1 MFIRRTKTRT
11 VGTQDHYFTF
21 RLVKSVRIGN
31 KVRQRTLLNLGAHF
45 DLLPAQWP
53 LLCQRLDDLL
63 GGQATL
69 MDYPE
74 AVENHAQ
81 RIVAQLISRQAET
94 SLDAD
99 DTSSSGELHRVD
111 VDSLQL
117 VRPRTVGVEH
127 VALWAMQQV
136 GLPALL
142 AQLGLNSR
150 QQAAA
155 VASIIGRLAAPGSER
170 ATHRWLRD
178 TSALGDLLQVDFEN
192 YSLMQLYRAS
202 DALMAHRE
210 AIEAHLFGAAMTLF
224 DLQPTVTLY
233 DLTNTYFE
241 GDAGSQEKAKRGH
254 SKEKRSDCPLLT
266 LGLMLDASGF
276 VRRSQ
281 VFAGNVS
288 EPHTLAEM
296 LTALQAP
303 KGALVVMDRGI
314 ATQDNITYK
323 TAQAVACSWL
333 AEQGYRYLVVSR
345 ERKRTFDL
353 ASAMTVTTATQQT
366 VHLHK
371 VLSEDGQEARLY
383 CYSEAREQK
392 EKAIAE
398 RFAKRFEKALTTLSE
413 GLSRPRTQKRIDK
426 IWQRIG
432 RLKEKSRGVAQ
443 HYDIDVTSSEDGT
456 QARAINWRR
465 QLEDCASCRSLS
477 VNGSMLTHPGVY
489 CLRSNQTDWD
499 EETLWRTYI
508 TLTDL
513 EAVFRSLKS
522 ELGLRPIYHH
532 KALRTEGHLF
542 ITKLATAGAVFYV
555 IAYQLVQVI
564 RRRLRQHGQSESW
577 TLLRRILNG
586 QQRITATFRRA
597 DQCALHVRKAT
608 VAEPAQR
615 EIYQALGIS
624 GTPGGIQK
632 TIIEPRKKIPET
644 G

>member
-11 VGTQDHYFTF
+11 VGTQDHYFTY
-21 RLVKSVRIGN
+21 RLVRSVRRGD

-45 DLLPAQWP
+45 DLPPAQWS
-53 LLCQRLDDLL
+53 LLYQRLDDLL
-63 GGQATL
+63 AGQATL

-74 AVENHAQ
+74 AVEDHAQ

-94 SLDAD
+94 NIDAD
-99 DTSSSGELHRVD
+99 DTSSAGDLHRVD

-210 AIEAHLFGAAMTLF
+210 AIEDHLFGAAMTLF
-224 DLQPTVTLY
+224 ELQPTVTLY

-241 GDAGSQEKAKRGH
+241 GDAGSQEKAQRGH

-314 ATQDNITYK
+314 ATQDRIT
-323 TAQAVACSWL
+323 WL

-353 ASAMTVTTATQQT
+353 ASAMTVTTATQQP

-383 CYSEAREQK
+383 CYSEAREEK

-398 RFAKRFEKALTTLSE
+398 RLAKRFENALTTLSE

-456 QARAINWRR
+456 QALAITWRR
-465 QLEDCASCRSLS
+465 QP

-542 ITKLATAGAVFYV
+542 ITV

-564 RRRLRQHGQSESW
+564 RRRLRQHGQHESW

-608 VAEPAQR
+608 VAEPPQR

-624 GTPGGIQK
+624 ETPGGIQK
-632 TIIEPRKKIPET
+632 TII
-644 G
+644 

>member
-45 DLLPAQWP
+45 DLPPAQWP
-53 LLCQRLDDLL
+53 LLYQRLDDLL
-63 GGQATL
+63 AGQATL

-74 AVENHAQ
+74 AVDNHAQ

-94 SLDAD
+94 SPDAD
-99 DTSSSGELHRVD
+99 DTSSTGDQQSVD

-127 VALWAMQQV
+127 VGLWAMEQV
-136 GLPALL
+136 GLRALL

-155 VASIIGRLAAPGSER
+155 MGSIIGRLAAPGSER

-178 TSALGDLLQVDFEN
+178 TSALGDLLDVDFEK

-202 DALMAHRE
+202 DALMVHRK
-210 AIEAHLFGAAMTLF
+210 AIEEHLFDAAMTLF

-241 GDAGSQEKAKRGH
+241 GDAGAQEKAQRGH

-314 ATQDNITYK
+314 ATQDNIT
-323 TAQAVACSWL
+323 WL
-333 AEQGYRYLVVSR
+333 AAQGYRYLVVSR
-345 ERKRTFDL
+345 ERKRAFDL
-353 ASAMTVTTATQQT
+353 ASAMTVTTATQQS

-371 VLSEDGQEARLY
+371 VLSEDGRETRLY
-383 CYSEAREQK
+383 CYSEAREEK

-398 RFAKRFEKALTTLSE
+398 RLAKRFENALTTLSE

-456 QARAINWRR
+456 QAIAITWRR
-465 QLEDCASCRSLS
+465 QP

-542 ITKLATAGAVFYV
+542 ITVL
-555 IAYQLVQVI
+555 AYQLVQVI
-564 RRRLRQHGQSESW
+564 RRRLRQHGQHESW

-586 QQRITATFRRA
+586 QQRITATFRRD

-632 TIIEPRKKIPET
+632 TII
-644 G
+644 

>member
-45 DLLPAQWP
+45 DLPPAQWP
-53 LLCQRLDDLL
+53 LLYQRLDDLL
-63 GGQATL
+63 AGQATL

-74 AVENHAQ
+74 AVEDHAQ

-94 SLDAD
+94 NIDAD
-99 DTSSSGELHRVD
+99 DTSSAGELHRVD

-127 VALWAMQQV
+127 VTLWAMQQV
-136 GLPALL
+136 GLRALL

-155 VASIIGRLAAPGSER
+155 MGSIIGRLAAPGSER

-178 TSALGDLLQVDFEN
+178 TSALGDLLQVDFEK

-202 DALMAHRE
+202 DALMVHRK
-210 AIEAHLFGAAMTLF
+210 AIEEHLFDAAMTLF

-241 GDAGSQEKAKRGH
+241 GDAGAQEKAQRGH

-296 LTALQAP
+296 LSALQAP

-314 ATQDNITYK
+314 ATQDNIT
-323 TAQAVACSWL
+323 WL
-333 AEQGYRYLVVSR
+333 AAQGYRYLVVSR

-353 ASAMTVTTATQQT
+353 ASAMTVTTATQQP

-398 RFAKRFEKALTTLSE
+398 RFAKRFENALTTLSE

-432 RLKEKSRGVAQ
+432 RLKEKSHGVAQ
-443 HYDIDVTSSEDGT
+443 HYDIDVTSSADGT
-456 QARAINWRR
+456 QALAINWRR
-465 QLEDCASCRSLS
+465 QP

-542 ITKLATAGAVFYV
+542 ITVL
-555 IAYQLVQVI
+555 AYQLVQVI

-597 DQCALHVRKAT
+597 DDRALHVRKAT
-608 VAEPAQR
+608 VAETAQR

-624 GTPGGIQK
+624 ETPGGTQK
-632 TIIEPRKKIPET
+632 TII
-644 G
+644 

>member
-45 DLLPAQWP
+45 DLPPAQWP
-53 LLCQRLDDLL
+53 LLYQRLDDLL
-63 GGQATL
+63 AGQATL

-74 AVENHAQ
+74 EVDNHAQ

-94 SLDAD
+94 SPDAD
-99 DTSSSGELHRVD
+99 DTSSTGELHRVD

-155 VASIIGRLAAPGSER
+155 MGSIIGRLAAPGSER

-210 AIEAHLFGAAMTLF
+210 AIEDHLFGAAMTLF
-224 DLQPTVTLY
+224 ELQPTVTLY

-241 GDAGSQEKAKRGH
+241 GDAGTQEKAKRGH

-288 EPHTLAEM
+288 EPYTLAEM

-314 ATQDNITYK
+314 ATQDNIT
-323 TAQAVACSWL
+323 WL

-353 ASAMTVTTATQQT
+353 ASAMTVTTATQQP

-371 VLSEDGQEARLY
+371 VLSEDGQETRLY

-398 RFAKRFEKALTTLSE
+398 RLAKRFEKALTTLSE

-456 QARAINWRR
+456 QALAINWRR

-542 ITKLATAGAVFYV
+542 ITV

-577 TLLRRILNG
+577 SLLRRILNG
-586 QQRITATFRRA
+586 QLRITATFRRA
-597 DQCALHVRKAT
+597 DNRALHVRKAT
-608 VAEPAQR
+608 VAESPQR

-624 GTPGGIQK
+624 ETPGGIQK
-632 TIIEPRKKIPET
+632 TIVEPRKKTPAT

>member
-45 DLLPAQWP
+45 DLPPAQWP
-53 LLCQRLDDLL
+53 LLYQRLDDLL
-63 GGQATL
+63 AGQATL

-74 AVENHAQ
+74 EVDNHAQ

-94 SLDAD
+94 SPDAD
-99 DTSSSGELHRVD
+99 DTSSTGDQQSVD

-127 VALWAMQQV
+127 VGLWAMEQV
-136 GLPALL
+136 GLRALL

-155 VASIIGRLAAPGSER
+155 VGSIIGRLAVPGSER

-178 TSALGDLLQVDFEN
+178 TSALGDLLEVDFEN

-241 GDAGSQEKAKRGH
+241 GDAGAQEKAQRGH

-281 VFAGNVS
+281 VFSGNVS

-296 LTALQAP
+296 LSALQAP

-314 ATQDNITYK
+314 ATQDNIT
-323 TAQAVACSWL
+323 WL
-333 AEQGYRYLVVSR
+333 AAQGYRYLVVSR

-398 RFAKRFEKALTTLSE
+398 RFAKRFENALTTLSE

-432 RLKEKSRGVAQ
+432 RLKEKSHGVAQ
-443 HYDIDVTSSEDGT
+443 HYDIDVTSSADGT
-456 QARAINWRR
+456 QALAINWRR
-465 QLEDCASCRSLS
+465 QP

-542 ITKLATAGAVFYV
+542 ITV

-577 TLLRRILNG
+577 SLLRRILNG

-608 VAEPAQR
+608 VAESAQR

-624 GTPGGIQK
+624 ETPGGIQK

>member
-45 DLLPAQWP
+45 DLPPAQWP
-53 LLCQRLDDLL
+53 LLYQRLDDLL
-63 GGQATL
+63 AGQATL

-74 AVENHAQ
+74 EVDNHAQ

-94 SLDAD
+94 SPDAD
-99 DTSSSGELHRVD
+99 DTSSTGDQQSVD

-127 VALWAMQQV
+127 VGLWAMEQV
-136 GLPALL
+136 GLRALL

-155 VASIIGRLAAPGSER
+155 MGSIIGRLAAPGSER

-178 TSALGDLLQVDFEN
+178 TSALGDLLEVDFEN

-224 DLQPTVTLY
+224 ELQPTVTLY

-241 GDAGSQEKAKRGH
+241 GDAGAQEKAQRGH

-296 LTALQAP
+296 LSALQAP

-314 ATQDNITYK
+314 ATQDRIT
-323 TAQAVACSWL
+323 WL

-353 ASAMTVTTATQQT
+353 ASAMTVTTATQQP

-398 RFAKRFEKALTTLSE
+398 RFAKRFENALTTLSE

-432 RLKEKSRGVAQ
+432 RLKEKSHGVAQ
-443 HYDIDVTSSEDGT
+443 HYDIDVTSSADGT
-456 QARAINWRR
+456 QALAINWRR

-555 IAYQLVQVI
+555 LAYQLVQVI

-597 DQCALHVRKAT
+597 DDCALHVRKAT
-608 VAEPAQR
+608 VAETAQR

-624 GTPGGIQK
+624 ESPGGIQK
-632 TIIEPRKKIPET
+632 AVIELRKKTPET

>member
-11 VGTQDHYFTF
+11 VGTQDHYFTY

-45 DLLPAQWP
+45 DLPPAQWS
-53 LLCQRLDDLL
+53 LLYQRLDDLL
-63 GGQATL
+63 AGQATL

-74 AVENHAQ
+74 EVDNHAQ
-81 RIVAQLISRQAET
+81 RIVAQLLSRQAET
-94 SLDAD
+94 SPDAD
-99 DTSSSGELHRVD
+99 DTASTGDQQSVD

-127 VALWAMQQV
+127 VGLWALEQV
-136 GLPALL
+136 GLRALL

-155 VASIIGRLAAPGSER
+155 MGSIIGRLAAPGSER

-178 TSALGDLLQVDFEN
+178 TSALGDLLEVDFEN

-224 DLQPTVTLY
+224 ELQPTVTLY

-241 GDAGSQEKAKRGH
+241 GDAGSQEKAQRGH

-314 ATQDNITYK
+314 ATQDRIT
-323 TAQAVACSWL
+323 WL
-333 AEQGYRYLVVSR
+333 VEQGYRYLVVSR

-353 ASAMTVTTATQQT
+353 ASDLASAMTVTTATQQLQDCASCRSLL

-383 CYSEAREQK
+383 CYSEAREEK

-398 RFAKRFEKALTTLSE
+398 RLAKRFENALTTLSE

-456 QARAINWRR
+456 QAIAITWRR
-465 QLEDCASCRSLS
+465 QPVD
-477 VNGSMLTHPGVY
+477 GSMLTHPGVY

-542 ITKLATAGAVFYV
+542 ITV

-564 RRRLRQHGQSESW
+564 RRRLQQHGQNESW
-577 TLLRRILNG
+577 SLLRRILNG

-597 DQCALHVRKAT
+597 DDCALHVRKAT

-624 GTPGGIQK
+624 ETPGGIQK
-632 TIIEPRKKIPET
+632 TII
-644 G
+644 

>member
-21 RLVKSVRIGN
+21 RLVKSVRLGD

-45 DLLPAQWP
+45 DLPPAQWP
-53 LLCQRLDDLL
+53 LLYQRLDDLL
-63 GGQATL
+63 AGQATL

-74 AVENHAQ
+74 AVEDHAQ

-94 SLDAD
+94 NIDAD
-99 DTSSSGELHRVD
+99 DTSSAGELHRVD

-178 TSALGDLLQVDFEN
+178 TSALGDLLDVDFEN

-224 DLQPTVTLY
+224 ELQPTVTLY

-288 EPHTLAEM
+288 ESHTLAEM
-296 LTALQAP
+296 LSALQAP

-314 ATQDNITYK
+314 ATEDRIT
-323 TAQAVACSWL
+323 WL

-353 ASAMTVTTATQQT
+353 ASAMTVTTATQQS

-398 RFAKRFEKALTTLSE
+398 RLAKRFENALTTLSE

-456 QARAINWRR
+456 QALAITWRR
-465 QLEDCASCRSLS
+465 QP

-555 IAYQLVQVI
+555 LAYQLVQVI
-564 RRRLRQHGQSESW
+564 RRRLRQHGQHESW

-586 QQRITATFRRA
+586 QQRITATFRRD

-632 TIIEPRKKIPET
+632 TII
-644 G
+644 

>member
-21 RLVKSVRIGN
+21 RLVKSVRLGN

-45 DLLPAQWP
+45 DLPPAQWP
-53 LLCQRLDDLL
+53 LLYQRLDDLL
-63 GGQATL
+63 AGQATL

-74 AVENHAQ
+74 EVEDHAQ

-94 SLDAD
+94 SPDAD
-99 DTSSSGELHRVD
+99 DTASTGELHRVD

-155 VASIIGRLAAPGSER
+155 MGSIIGRLAAPGSER

-210 AIEAHLFGAAMTLF
+210 AIEDHLFGAAMTLF
-224 DLQPTVTLY
+224 ELQPTVTLY

-241 GDAGSQEKAKRGH
+241 GDAGTQEKAKRGH

-288 EPHTLAEM
+288 EPYTLAEM

-314 ATQDNITYK
+314 ATQDNIT
-323 TAQAVACSWL
+323 WL

-353 ASAMTVTTATQQT
+353 ASAMTVTTATQQP

-371 VLSEDGQEARLY
+371 VLSEDGQETRLY

-398 RFAKRFEKALTTLSE
+398 RLAKRFEKALTTLSE

-456 QARAINWRR
+456 QAIAITWRR
-465 QLEDCASCRSLS
+465 RPI
-477 VNGSMLTHPGVY
+477 NGSMLTHPGVY

-542 ITKLATAGAVFYV
+542 ITV

-615 EIYQALGIS
+615 EIYQTLGIS
-624 GTPGGIQK
+624 ETPGGTQK

>member
-45 DLLPAQWP
+45 DLPPAQWP
-53 LLCQRLDDLL
+53 LLYQRLDDLL
-63 GGQATL
+63 AGQATL

-74 AVENHAQ
+74 EVDNHAQ

-94 SLDAD
+94 SPDAD
-99 DTSSSGELHRVD
+99 DTSSTGDQQSVD

-178 TSALGDLLQVDFEN
+178 TSALGDLLEVDFEN

-224 DLQPTVTLY
+224 ELQPTVTLY

-241 GDAGSQEKAKRGH
+241 GDAGAQEKAQRGH

-296 LTALQAP
+296 LSALQAP

-314 ATQDNITYK
+314 ATQDNIT
-323 TAQAVACSWL
+323 WL
-333 AEQGYRYLVVSR
+333 AAQGYRYLVVSR

-398 RFAKRFEKALTTLSE
+398 RFAKRFENALTTLSE

-432 RLKEKSRGVAQ
+432 RLKEKSHGVAQ
-443 HYDIDVTSSEDGT
+443 HYDIDVTSSADGT
-456 QARAINWRR
+456 QALAINWRR
-465 QLEDCASCRSLS
+465 QP

-542 ITKLATAGAVFYV
+542 ITV

-577 TLLRRILNG
+577 SLLRRILNG

-608 VAEPAQR
+608 VAESAQR

-624 GTPGGIQK
+624 ETPGGIQK

>member
-1 MFIRRTKTRT
+1 MSATHT
-11 VGTQDHYFTF
+11 GSHA
-21 RLVKSVRIGN
+21 
-31 KVRQRTLLNLGAHF
+31 GA
-45 DLLPAQWP
+45 LY
-53 LLCQRLDDLL
+53 
-63 GGQATL
+63 G
-69 MDYPE
+69 
-74 AVENHAQ
+74 
-81 RIVAQLISRQAET
+81 
-94 SLDAD
+94 
-99 DTSSSGELHRVD
+99 
-111 VDSLQL
+111 
-117 VRPRTVGVEH
+117 
-127 VALWAMQQV
+127 ALKC
-136 GLPALL
+136 LL
-142 AQLGLNSR
+142 A
-150 QQAAA
+150 
-155 VASIIGRLAAPGSER
+155 
-170 ATHRWLRD
+170 
-178 TSALGDLLQVDFEN
+178 TSA
-192 YSLMQLYRAS
+192 SRT
-202 DALMAHRE
+202 RW
-210 AIEAHLFGAAMTLF
+210 
-224 DLQPTVTLY
+224 P
-233 DLTNTYFE
+233 
-241 GDAGSQEKAKRGH
+241 R
-254 SKEKRSDCPLLT
+254 
-266 LGLMLDASGF
+266 
-276 VRRSQ
+276 
-281 VFAGNVS
+281 
-288 EPHTLAEM
+288 
-296 LTALQAP
+296 TALQAP

-314 ATQDNITYK
+314 ATQDNIT
-323 TAQAVACSWL
+323 WL

-353 ASAMTVTTATQQT
+353 ASAMTVTTATQQS

-383 CYSEAREQK
+383 CYSEAREEK

-398 RFAKRFEKALTTLSE
+398 RFAKRFENALTTLSE

-456 QARAINWRR
+456 QALAITWRR
-465 QLEDCASCRSLS
+465 QP

-542 ITKLATAGAVFYV
+542 ITV

-608 VAEPAQR
+608 VAETAQR

-624 GTPGGIQK
+624 ETPGGIQK

>member
-21 RLVKSVRIGN
+21 RLVKSVRIGD

-53 LLCQRLDDLL
+53 LLCQHLDDLL

-69 MDYPE
+69 VDYPAE
-74 AVENHAQ
+74 VENHAQ

-99 DTSSSGELHRVD
+99 DTASTGDRQSVD

-127 VALWAMQQV
+127 VGLWAMEQV
-136 GLPALL
+136 GLRALL

-155 VASIIGRLAAPGSER
+155 MGSIIGRLAAPGSER
-170 ATHRWLRD
+170 ATHRWLRE
-178 TSALGDLLQVDFEN
+178 TSALGDLLDVDFEK

-202 DALMAHRE
+202 DALMAHRK
-210 AIEAHLFGAAMTLF
+210 AIEEHLFGAAMTLF
-224 DLQPTVTLY
+224 ELQPTVTLY

-288 EPHTLAEM
+288 EPHTLPEM
-296 LTALQAP
+296 LSALQAP

-314 ATQDNITYK
+314 ATQDNIT
-323 TAQAVACSWL
+323 WL
-333 AEQGYRYLVVSR
+333 AAQGYRYLVVSR

-353 ASAMTVTTATQQT
+353 ASAMTVTTATQQS

-398 RFAKRFEKALTTLSE
+398 RFAKRFENALTTLSE

-432 RLKEKSRGVAQ
+432 RLKEKSHGVAQ
-443 HYDIDVTSSEDGT
+443 HYDIDVTSSENGT

-465 QLEDCASCRSLS
+465 QP

-499 EETLWRTYI
+499 EETLWRTYL

-542 ITKLATAGAVFYV
+542 ITVL
-555 IAYQLVQVI
+555 AYQLVQVI
-564 RRRLRQHGQSESW
+564 RSRLRQHGQSESW

-597 DQCALHVRKAT
+597 DDCAMHVRKAT
-608 VAEPAQR
+608 VAESPQR

-624 GTPGGIQK
+624 ESPGGIQK
-632 TIIEPRKKIPET
+632 VVIELRKKIPET

>member
-11 VGTQDHYFTF
+11 VGAQDHYFTF
-21 RLVKSVRIGN
+21 RLVKSVRIGD

-74 AVENHAQ
+74 EVENHAQ

-99 DTSSSGELHRVD
+99 DTPSTSDWHSVD

-127 VALWAMQQV
+127 VALWAMAQV

-155 VASIIGRLAAPGSER
+155 VGSIIGRLAAPGSER

-178 TSALGDLLQVDFEN
+178 TSALGDLLDVDFEN

-210 AIEAHLFGAAMTLF
+210 AIEDHLFGAAMTLF
-224 DLQPTVTLY
+224 ELQPTVTLY

-241 GDAGSQEKAKRGH
+241 GDAGSQEKAQRGH

-296 LTALQAP
+296 LSALQAP

-314 ATQDNITYK
+314 ATQDNIT
-323 TAQAVACSWL
+323 WL
-333 AEQGYRYLVVSR
+333 AAQGYRYLVVSR

-353 ASAMTVTTATQQT
+353 ASAMTVTTATQQS

-398 RFAKRFEKALTTLSE
+398 RLAKRFENALTTLSE

-456 QARAINWRR
+456 QALAITWRR
-465 QLEDCASCRSLS
+465 QP

-542 ITKLATAGAVFYV
+542 ITVL
-555 IAYQLVQVI
+555 AYQLVQVI
-564 RRRLRQHGQSESW
+564 RRRLRQHGQHESW

-586 QQRITATFRRA
+586 QQRITATFRRD

-632 TIIEPRKKIPET
+632 TII
-644 G
+644 

>member
-45 DLLPAQWP
+45 DLPPAQWP
-53 LLCQRLDDLL
+53 LLYQRLDDLL
-63 GGQATL
+63 AGQATL

-74 AVENHAQ
+74 AVEDHAQ

-94 SLDAD
+94 NIDAD
-99 DTSSSGELHRVD
+99 DTSSAGDLHRVD

-224 DLQPTVTLY
+224 ELQPTVTLY

-241 GDAGSQEKAKRGH
+241 GDAGSQEKAQRGH

-266 LGLMLDASGF
+266 LGLMLDASSF

-314 ATQDNITYK
+314 ATQDNIT
-323 TAQAVACSWL
+323 WL
-333 AEQGYRYLVVSR
+333 AAQGYRYLVVSR

-353 ASAMTVTTATQQT
+353 ASAMTVTTATQQP

-371 VLSEDGQEARLY
+371 VLSEDGQETRLY
-383 CYSEAREQK
+383 CYSEAREEK

-398 RFAKRFEKALTTLSE
+398 RLAKRFENALTTLSE

-456 QARAINWRR
+456 QAIAITWRR
-465 QLEDCASCRSLS
+465 QP

-542 ITKLATAGAVFYV
+542 ITV

-577 TLLRRILNG
+577 SLLRRILNG

-597 DQCALHVRKAT
+597 DDCALHVRKAT
-608 VAEPAQR
+608 VAETPQR

-624 GTPGGIQK
+624 ESPGGIQK
-632 TIIEPRKKIPET
+632 AVIELRKKTPET

>member
-21 RLVKSVRIGN
+21 RLVKSVRIGD
-31 KVRQRTLLNLGAHF
+31 KVRQRTLVNLGAHF
-45 DLLPAQWP
+45 DLPPAQWP
-53 LLCQRLDDLL
+53 LLYQRLDDLL
-63 GGQATL
+63 GGQSTL

-74 AVENHAQ
+74 EVENHAQ

-99 DTSSSGELHRVD
+99 DKPSTSDWHSVN
-111 VDSLQL
+111 VNSLQL

-127 VALWAMQQV
+127 VALWAMEQV

-155 VASIIGRLAAPGSER
+155 VGSIIGRLAAPGSER

-178 TSALGDLLQVDFEN
+178 TSALGDLLEVDFEN
-192 YSLMQLYRAS
+192 YSIMQLYRAS

-210 AIEAHLFGAAMTLF
+210 AIEDHLFGAAMTLF
-224 DLQPTVTLY
+224 ELQPTVTLY

-241 GDAGSQEKAKRGH
+241 GDAGSQEKAQRGH

-288 EPHTLAEM
+288 ESHTLAEM
-296 LTALQAP
+296 LSALQAP

-314 ATQDNITYK
+314 ATQDNIT
-323 TAQAVACSWL
+323 WL

-371 VLSEDGQEARLY
+371 VLSEDGQETRLY
-383 CYSEAREQK
+383 CYSEAREKK
-392 EKAIAE
+392 EQAIAE
-398 RFAKRFEKALTTLSE
+398 RFAKRFENALTALSE

-432 RLKEKSRGVAQ
+432 RLKEKSHGVAQ
-443 HYDIDVTSSEDGT
+443 HYAIDVTSSEDDT
-456 QARAINWRR
+456 QALAIIWRR
-465 QLEDCASCRSLS
+465 QPI
-477 VNGSMLTHPGVY
+477 NGSMLTHPGVY

-532 KALRTEGHLF
+532 KTLRTEGHLF
-542 ITKLATAGAVFYV
+542 ITV

-597 DQCALHVRKAT
+597 DDCTLHVRKAT

-624 GTPGGIQK
+624 ETPGGIQK
-632 TIIEPRKKIPET
+632 TVIELSKKTPET

>member
-21 RLVKSVRIGN
+21 RLVKSVRIGD

-53 LLCQRLDDLL
+53 LLCQHLDDLL

-69 MDYPE
+69 VDYPAE
-74 AVENHAQ
+74 VENHAQ

-99 DTSSSGELHRVD
+99 DTASTGDRQSVD

-127 VALWAMQQV
+127 VALWAMEQV
-136 GLPALL
+136 GLRGLL

-155 VASIIGRLAAPGSER
+155 VGSIIGRLAAPGSER
-170 ATHRWLRD
+170 ATHRWLRE
-178 TSALGDLLQVDFEN
+178 TSALGDLLEVDFEN

-210 AIEAHLFGAAMTLF
+210 AIEDHLFGAAMTLF
-224 DLQPTVTLY
+224 ELQPTVTLY

-288 EPHTLAEM
+288 ESHTLAEM

-314 ATQDNITYK
+314 ATQDNIT
-323 TAQAVACSWL
+323 WL

-353 ASAMTVTTATQQT
+353 ASAMMVTTATQQP

-371 VLSEDGQEARLY
+371 VVSEDGQETRLY
-383 CYSEAREQK
+383 CYSEAREEK

-398 RFAKRFEKALTTLSE
+398 RLAKRFENALTTLSE

-456 QARAINWRR
+456 QALAITWRR
-465 QLEDCASCRSLS
+465 QP

-542 ITKLATAGAVFYV
+542 ITVM
-555 IAYQLVQVI
+555 AYQLVQVI

-586 QQRITATFRRA
+586 QQRITATFRRD
-597 DQCALHVRKAT
+597 DQYALHVRKAT

-624 GTPGGIQK
+624 ETPGGTQK
-632 TIIEPRKKIPET
+632 AIIEPRKKTPAT

>member
-11 VGTQDHYFTF
+11 VGTQDHYFTY

-45 DLLPAQWP
+45 DLPPAQWP
-53 LLCQRLDDLL
+53 LLYQRLDDLL
-63 GGQATL
+63 AGQATL

-74 AVENHAQ
+74 EVDNHAQ

-94 SLDAD
+94 SPDAD
-99 DTSSSGELHRVD
+99 DTSSTGDQQSVD

-127 VALWAMQQV
+127 VGLWAMEQV
-136 GLPALL
+136 GLRALL

-155 VASIIGRLAAPGSER
+155 MGSIIGRLAAPGSER

-178 TSALGDLLQVDFEN
+178 TSALGDLLEVDFEN

-224 DLQPTVTLY
+224 ELQPTVTLY

-314 ATQDNITYK
+314 ATQDNIT
-323 TAQAVACSWL
+323 WL
-333 AEQGYRYLVVSR
+333 AAQGYRYLVVSR

-398 RFAKRFEKALTTLSE
+398 RFAKRFENALTTLSE

-432 RLKEKSRGVAQ
+432 RLKEKSHGVAQ
-443 HYDIDVTSSEDGT
+443 HYDIDVTSSADGT
-456 QARAINWRR
+456 QALAINWRR

-542 ITKLATAGAVFYV
+542 ITVL
-555 IAYQLVQVI
+555 AYQLVQVI

-608 VAEPAQR
+608 VAETAQR

-624 GTPGGIQK
+624 ETPGGIQK

>member
-11 VGTQDHYFTF
+11 VGTQDHYYTF
-21 RLVKSVRIGN
+21 RLVRSVRIGD
-31 KVRQRTLLNLGAHF
+31 KVRQRTLVNLGAHF
-45 DLLPAQWP
+45 DLPPAQWP
-53 LLCQRLDDLL
+53 LLYQRLDDLL
-63 GGQATL
+63 GGQSTL

-74 AVENHAQ
+74 EVENHAQ

-99 DTSSSGELHRVD
+99 DKPSTSDWHSVN

-127 VALWAMQQV
+127 VALWAMEQV

-142 AQLGLNSR
+142 VQLGLNSR

-155 VASIIGRLAAPGSER
+155 VGSIIGRLAAPGSER

-178 TSALGDLLQVDFEN
+178 TSALGDLLDVDFEN

-210 AIEAHLFGAAMTLF
+210 AIEDHLFGAAMTLF
-224 DLQPTVTLY
+224 ELQPTVTLY

-241 GDAGSQEKAKRGH
+241 GDAGSQEKAQRGH

-288 EPHTLAEM
+288 ESHTLAEM

-314 ATQDNITYK
+314 ATQDNIT
-323 TAQAVACSWL
+323 WL

-353 ASAMTVTTATQQT
+353 ASAMTVTTATQQP
-366 VHLHK
+366 VHLYK
-371 VLSEDGQEARLY
+371 VVSEDGQETRLY
-383 CYSEAREQK
+383 CYSEAREKK
-392 EKAIAE
+392 EQAIAE
-398 RFAKRFEKALTTLSE
+398 RLAKRFEDALTTLSE
-413 GLSRPRTQKRIDK
+413 GLSRPRTQKQIDK

-443 HYDIDVTSSEDGT
+443 HYVIDVTSSEDGT

-465 QLEDCASCRSLS
+465 QP

-499 EETLWRTYI
+499 AETLWRTYI

-532 KALRTEGHLF
+532 KTLRTAGHLF
-542 ITKLATAGAVFYV
+542 ITVL
-555 IAYQLVQVI
+555 AYQLV
-564 RRRLRQHGQSESW
+564 
-577 TLLRRILNG
+577 
-586 QQRITATFRRA
+586 
-597 DQCALHVRKAT
+597 
-608 VAEPAQR
+608 
-615 EIYQALGIS
+615 
-624 GTPGGIQK
+624 
-632 TIIEPRKKIPET
+632 
-644 G
+644 

>member
-21 RLVKSVRIGN
+21 RLVKSVRIGD

-45 DLLPAQWP
+45 DLPPAQWP
-53 LLCQRLDDLL
+53 LLYQRLDDLL
-63 GGQATL
+63 GGQSTL

-74 AVENHAQ
+74 EVENHAQ

-94 SLDAD
+94 SPDAD
-99 DTSSSGELHRVD
+99 DTPSTSDWHSVD

-127 VALWAMQQV
+127 VGLWAMEQV

-155 VASIIGRLAAPGSER
+155 VGSIIGRLAAPGSER

-178 TSALGDLLQVDFEN
+178 TSALGDLLEVDFEN

-202 DALMAHRE
+202 DALMAHKK

-224 DLQPTVTLY
+224 ELQPTVTLY

-241 GDAGSQEKAKRGH
+241 GDAGSQEKAQRGH

-288 EPHTLAEM
+288 ESHTLAEM

-314 ATQDNITYK
+314 ATQDNIT
-323 TAQAVACSWL
+323 WL

-345 ERKRTFDL
+345 ERKRTFDV
-353 ASAMTVTTATQQT
+353 ASAMTVTTATQQP

-371 VLSEDGQEARLY
+371 VLSEDGQETRLY
-383 CYSEAREQK
+383 CYSEAREKK
-392 EKAIAE
+392 EQAIAE
-398 RFAKRFEKALTTLSE
+398 RFAKRFENALTALSE

-432 RLKEKSRGVAQ
+432 RLKEKSHGVAQ

-456 QARAINWRR
+456 QALAIIWRR
-465 QLEDCASCRSLS
+465 QPI
-477 VNGSMLTHPGVY
+477 NGSMLTHPGVY

-499 EETLWRTYI
+499 AETLWRTYI

-542 ITKLATAGAVFYV
+542 ITV

-597 DQCALHVRKAT
+597 DDCTLHVRKAT
-608 VAEPAQR
+608 VAESAQR

-624 GTPGGIQK
+624 ETPGGIQK
-632 TIIEPRKKIPET
+632 TVIELSKKTPET